1 MSQHVARIRRIF
13 EILVSIDFTRFDLG
27 RQGYFSRES
36 ADAREVGSTIEL
48 YCREIQNIINS
59 NNLGYP
65 NFLEE
70 LQQIWNEYQPRMNS
84 IRRTRHYK
92 SYEEY
97 LDDRYWP
104 EYDYRTFL
112 FIESILNE
120 FLVIAKR
127 SLGYLNNE
135 PYGYTGSSGYTGSA
149 GYTGYTGSSG
159 YTGYT
164 GSNSI
169 IHSDIIANE
178 DENMQIDDDIDYTDA
193 PSDMLCPITCEIMK
207 DPVIC
212 SDGNTYER
220 KAIET
225 WLRTNNKSPSTNL
238 PLINK
243 TLIPNVFAKRVIE
256 TYKEAK
262 LKEKREYDML

>member
-65 NFLEE
+65 NLLEE
-70 LQQIWNEYQPRMNS
+70 LQQIWNEYQPIMNS
-84 IRRTRHYK
+84 IQQTRHYK
-92 SYEEY
+92 NYDEY

-104 EYDYRTFL
+104 EYDYRTFW

-127 SLGYLNNE
+127 TLGYLNNE
-135 PYGYTGSSGYTGSA
+135 PYGYTGSSGHTGSA
-149 GYTGYTGSSG
+149 G

-169 IHSDIIANE
+169 IHSDTIE
-178 DENMQIDDDIDYTDA
+178 HENMQIDDDIDYTDA

-220 KAIET
+220 KAIER
-225 WLRTNNKSPSTNL
+225 WLLTNNKSPSTNL
-238 PLINK
+238 SLINK
-243 TLIPNVFAKRVIE
+243 TLIPNVFAKRVIDA
-256 TYKEAK
+256 YKEAK
-262 LKEKREYDML
+262 LKEKQEYDSL

>member
-59 NNLGYP
+59 NNFGYP

-70 LQQIWNEYQPRMNS
+70 LQQIWNQYQPIMNA

-104 EYDYRTFL
+104 EYDYRTFW

-120 FLVIAKR
+120 FLVISTR
-127 SLGYLNNE
+127 SVGYLNNE

-149 GYTGYTGSSG
+149 GYTGYTGSAG

-169 IHSDIIANE
+169 IHSDIIEN
-178 DENMQIDDDIDYTDA
+178 ENMQIDDDIDYTDA

-220 KAIET
+220 KAIER
-225 WLRTNNKSPSTNL
+225 WLLTNNKSPSTNL
-238 PLINK
+238 PLVNK
-243 TLIPNVFAKRVIE
+243 TLIPNVFAKRVIDA
-256 TYKEAK
+256 YKEAK
-262 LKEKREYDML
+262 LKEKQEYDSL

>member
-1 MSQHVARIRRIF
+1 MSQHVSRIRRIF
-13 EILVSIDFTRFDLG
+13 EILVFIDFTRFDLG

-36 ADAREVGSTIEL
+36 SDAREVGSTIEL
-48 YCREIQNIINS
+48 YCREIQNIIN
-59 NNLGYP
+59 NNNFGYP
-65 NFLEE
+65 NLLEE
-70 LQQIWNEYQPRMNS
+70 LQEIWNEYQPIMNS
-84 IRRTRHYK
+84 IQQTIQYK
-92 SYEEY
+92 NYDEY

-104 EYDYRTFL
+104 EYDYRTFW

-120 FLVIAKR
+120 FLVIATR
-127 SLGYLNNE
+127 SVGYLNN
-135 PYGYTGSSGYTGSA
+135 GSYTGSSGYTGTS

-169 IHSDIIANE
+169 IQTDTIGMEEDNE
-178 DENMQIDDDIDYTDA
+178 DNDDDDIYYVDA
-193 PSDMLCPITCEIMK
+193 PSDMLCPITCAIMK

-212 SDGNTYER
+212 SDGHTYER

-225 WLRTNNKSPSTNL
+225 WLRTQNKSPTTNL

-243 TLIPNVFAKRVIE
+243 TLIPNVFAKRVIDS
-256 TYKEAK
+256 YKEAK
-262 LKEKREYDML
+262 LKEQREYDML

>member
-65 NFLEE
+65 NLLEE

-120 FLVIAKR
+120 FLVIARR

-135 PYGYTGSSGYTGSA
+135 PYGYTGT
-149 GYTGYTGSSG
+149 SG

-169 IHSDIIANE
+169 IQTDTTAMEEENEE
-178 DENMQIDDDIDYTDA
+178 DEYAEIFADA
-193 PSDMLCPITCEIMK
+193 PPDMLCPITCAIMK
-207 DPVIC
+207 EPVIC

-225 WLRTNNKSPSTNL
+225 WLRNNNKSPSTNL
-238 PLINK
+238 PLTNK
-243 TLIPNVFAKRVIE
+243 TLIPNVFAKRVIDS
-256 TYKEAK
+256 YKEAK

>member
-70 LQQIWNEYQPRMNS
+70 LQQIWNEYQPIMNS

-112 FIESILNE
+112 FIESI
-120 FLVIAKR
+120 
-127 SLGYLNNE
+127 NN
-135 PYGYTGSSGYTGSA
+135 YKCCCGF
-149 GYTGYTGSSG
+149 
-159 YTGYT
+159 
-164 GSNSI
+164 
-169 IHSDIIANE
+169 
-178 DENMQIDDDIDYTDA
+178 IDDSAI
-193 PSDMLCPITCEIMK
+193 L
-207 DPVIC
+207 VIC
-212 SDGNTYER
+212 S
-220 KAIET
+220 
-225 WLRTNNKSPSTNL
+225 
-238 PLINK
+238 
-243 TLIPNVFAKRVIE
+243 AKKQGVSA
-256 TYKEAK
+256 TF
-262 LKEKREYDML
+262 

>member
-1 MSQHVARIRRIF
+1 MSQHLARIRRIF

-36 ADAREVGSTIEL
+36 ADAIEVGSTIEL

-65 NFLEE
+65 NLLEE
-70 LQQIWNEYQPRMNS
+70 LQQIWNEYQPIMNS

-127 SLGYLNNE
+127 TLGYLNNE
-135 PYGYTGSSGYTGSA
+135 PYGYTGSSGYTGSL
-149 GYTGYTGSSG
+149 G

-164 GSNSI
+164 GSNTI
-169 IHSDIIANE
+169 IHSDIIEN
-178 DENMQIDDDIDYTDA
+178 ENMQIDDIDYTDA

-220 KAIET
+220 KAIER
-225 WLRTNNKSPSTNL
+225 WLLTNNKSPSTNL
-238 PLINK
+238 PLVNK
-243 TLIPNVFAKRVIE
+243 TLIPNVFAKRVIDA
-256 TYKEAK
+256 YKEAK
-262 LKEKREYDML
+262 LKEKQEYDSL